1 MSQPQFWKIEKNR
14 NGPSFAIYHIRRVF
28 CLTITKNRR
37 IMPRKLRRA
46 PKMSP
51 RRRTTA
57 DFVALLSLLDGKTQ
71 RHHLSR
77 RDLRRAWRLLPQRDR
92 SLLTLLR
99 QRGASLREVA
109 GLLGVS
115 RITVRRMAGRAVR
128 RATDPENLAIL
139 ASWQRLKPEEQ
150 RLVYLHRF
158 LGMSLRRI
166 ARLGPVATPPSGSGS
181 VAASRAKSPRAMWRK
196 IRRKVRRW
204 ARTKQPQEGPAL
216 PSSSPASSPPSP
228 EAGSSA
234 G

>member
-1 MSQPQFWKIEKNR
+1 
-14 NGPSFAIYHIRRVF
+14 
-28 CLTITKNRR
+28 
-37 IMPRKLRRA
+37 
-46 PKMSP
+46 MSP

-57 DFVALLSLLDGKTQ
+57 DFVTLLGLLDGKTR
-71 RHHLSR
+71 RHHLIR

-99 QRGASLREVA
+99 CRGASLREVA

-139 ASWQRLKPEEQ
+139 ASWQRLKPEER

-166 ARLGPVATPPSGSGS
+166 ARLGLAATSPSPARRGSG
-181 VAASRAKSPRAMWRK
+181 AAAGAKSPRAMWRK

-204 ARTKQPQEGPAL
+204 ARTKHPQEG
-216 PSSSPASSPPSP
+216 SPGAPRKRD
-228 EAGSSA
+228 G
-234 G
+234 

>member
-14 NGPSFAIYHIRRVF
+14 DGRSCRPGRAPAHQLFVSYHIRRIF
-28 CLTITKNRR
+28 CLTTTKNGC

-46 PKMSP
+46 SKMPP

-57 DFVALLSLLDGKTQ
+57 DFVNLLGLLDGKTR
-71 RHHLSR
+71 RHRLIR
-77 RDLRRAWRLLPQRDR
+77 RDLGRAWRLLPQRDR

-99 QRGASLREVA
+99 RRGASLREVA

-115 RITVRRMAGRAVR
+115 SITVRRMAGRAVR

-139 ASWQRLKPEEQ
+139 ASWQRLRPEER

-166 ARLGPVATPPSGSGS
+166 ARLGLVATSASGSGPG
-181 VAASRAKSPRAMWRK
+181 APGSPRAMWRK

-204 ARTKQPQEGPAL
+204 ARTKQPQEG
-216 PSSSPASSPPSP
+216 SPGAPRKR
-228 EAGSSA
+228 G

>member
-1 MSQPQFWKIEKNR
+1 
-14 NGPSFAIYHIRRVF
+14 
-28 CLTITKNRR
+28 
-37 IMPRKLRRA
+37 
-46 PKMSP
+46 MSP
-51 RRRTTA
+51 RRCTTA
-57 DFVALLSLLDGKTQ
+57 DFVSLLGLLDGKTR
-71 RHHLSR
+71 RHHLIR

-166 ARLGPVATPPSGSGS
+166 ARPGLVATSPSGSGS
-181 VAASRAKSPRAMWRK
+181 GAAAGAKSPRAVWRK

-204 ARTKQPQEGPAL
+204 ARTKQPQEAPAL
-216 PSSSPASSPPSP
+216 PPSSQASSPPSP